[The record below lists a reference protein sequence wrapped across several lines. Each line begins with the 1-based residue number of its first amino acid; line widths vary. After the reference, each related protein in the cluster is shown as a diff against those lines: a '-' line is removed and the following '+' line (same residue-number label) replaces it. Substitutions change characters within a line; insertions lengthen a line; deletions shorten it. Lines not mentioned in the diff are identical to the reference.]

1 MLNKYMKAEDK
12 ARSLHSAWSQDSPET
27 SFASMTIHEYVAQI
41 QVVTD
46 LSEEIQNL
54 DNLAVAKK
62 ARKRAAEA
70 VLNNLNK
77 QVVNS
82 IRCTPGF
89 GEDSPLLRAC
99 GYVITSERKSGYHRV
114 PAVPVV
120 AANAAPVIIP
130 SGIVPAG
137 INEMGGTNA
146 A

>member
-1 MLNKYMKAEDK
+1 MLKKHIKAEDK
-12 ARSLHSAWSQDSPET
+12 ARSLQSAWRQESPT
-27 SFASMTIHEYVAQI
+27 TTFASMTLEQYDA
-41 QVVTD
+41 
-46 LSEEIQNL
+46 EIQIVTNLSREIQDL

-82 IRCTPGF
+82 VRSTPGF
-89 GEDSPLLRAC
+89 GDDAPLLRAF
-99 GYVITSERKSGYHRV
+99 GYVITSERKSGLHRV
-114 PAVPVV
+114 PAAPVV

-137 INEMGGTNA
+137 VNEMGGTNA

>member
-27 SFASMTIHEYVAQI
+27 SFASMTIHEYIAQI

-46 LSEEIQNL
+46 LREEIQNL
-54 DNLAVAKK
+54 DNLAVVKK

-82 IRCTPGF
+82 VRSTPGY
-89 GEDSPLLRAC
+89 GDDAPLLRAFR
-99 GYVITSERKSGYHRV
+99 YVITSERKSGYHRV
-114 PAVPVV
+114 PTVPVV
-120 AANAAPVIIP
+120 AANAAPVVIP
-130 SGIVPAG
+130 SGIVPV
-137 INEMGGTNA
+137 GTNPSSDISA

>member
-1 MLNKYMKAEDK
+1 MKNKYMKPENK
-12 ARSLHSAWSQDSPET
+12 ARSLQSAWSQEAPTT
-27 SFASMTIHEYVAQI
+27 SFASMTLEQYDAEIQI
-41 QVVTD
+41 VTD
-46 LSEEIQNL
+46 LTKEIQDL

-89 GEDSPLLRAC
+89 GEDAPLLRAC

-120 AANAAPVIIP
+120 AANAAPVVIP
-130 SGIVPAG
+130 SGIVPV
-137 INEMGGTNA
+137 GTNPSSDISA

>member
-1 MLNKYMKAEDK
+1 MNNKYLKPENK

-27 SFASMTIHEYVAQI
+27 SFASMTLAQYDAEI

-46 LSEEIQNL
+46 LTKEIQDL

-62 ARKRAAEA
+62 TRKRAAEA

-89 GEDSPLLRAC
+89 GEDAPLLRAC
-99 GYVITSERKSGYHRV
+99 GYVITSERKSGYHRL
-114 PAVPVV
+114 PPVPVV

-130 SGIVPAG
+130 SDIVPV
-137 INEMGGTNA
+137 GTNSSSNISA